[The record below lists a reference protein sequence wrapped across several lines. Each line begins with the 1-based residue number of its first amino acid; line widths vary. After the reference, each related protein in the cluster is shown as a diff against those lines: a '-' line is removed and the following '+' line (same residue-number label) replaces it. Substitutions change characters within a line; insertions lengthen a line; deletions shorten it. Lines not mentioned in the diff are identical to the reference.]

1 VSSIFNAPSPLVLVR
16 RYCVSMLEAGEFKLA
31 ADGVNE
37 EFLHHAIS
45 EAYVEL
51 NTNLGLL
58 WDTDTQNL
66 VAGQVYYDRPGHALY
81 NTLHP
86 AQPLQLDL
94 GSDTFVY
101 PKLRNWTYMRERYGE
116 FDDMTPGT
124 PAEFC
129 LAPVTT
135 RAAGLDVGRFVLAPP
150 ASVSVTDGWRLTYLR
165 HPGRLDTIHFDTDG
179 AGTTASVTSDG
190 TTVTLSADPGGIG
203 DHAAFGTRT
212 STSRLP
218 TTWHRVQS
226 KAGAVL
232 TLSDGYIGSTDAD
245 ALYCLSDCSEL
256 EWCSPGLIRPA
267 DIGAYVAMRYAEM
280 TNEAMVPVYS
290 EKWEAAVARMRGRNR
305 FNETEMESPV
315 LMAPAIAR
323 RR

>member
-1 VSSIFNAPSPLVLVR
+1 MSSIFNAPSPLVLVR
-16 RYCVSMLEAGEFKLA
+16 RYVVAMLEAGEFKLA

-86 AQPLQLDL
+86 DQPLQLNL
-94 GSDTFVY
+94 GAGSMVY
-101 PKLRNWTYMRERYGE
+101 PTLRNWTYMRKRYGE
-116 FDDMTPGT
+116 FSEMTPGT
-124 PAEFC
+124 PVDFC
-129 LAPVTT
+129 LEEVTT
-135 RAAGLDVGRFVLAPP
+135 RAAGLDVGRYILAPP

-190 TTVTLSADPGGIG
+190 TTVTLSADPGGIA

-226 KAGAVL
+226 KSGATL
-232 TLSDGYIGSTDAD
+232 TLSDGYIGSTDAT
-245 ALYCLSDCSEL
+245 ALYVLSDCSEM
-256 EWCSPGLIRPA
+256 EWCSPGLIRPS
-267 DIGAYVAMRYAEM
+267 DIANYVAMRYAEQ
-280 TNEAMVPVYS
+280 TNEAMVATYS
-290 EKWEAAVARMRGRNR
+290 EKWEAAVQRLRGRNR
-305 FNETEMESPV
+305 FNETEIEPPV
-315 LMAPAIAR
+315 LRAPGIR